1 MDTVDVSGT
10 TSQEEIINEDAL
22 NENSSGASNEGSNDA
37 LVAPPPPEPLS
48 VAAQQQ
54 LQIADQVD
62 QQIQANAVGIP
73 MGEAMALAPA
83 PAPAAEPAVPAP
95 EPVAQADVQGVEEHP
110 PAYEQPMDAQEARKL
125 ATDIIHKY
133 FTTQFTPLTR
143 HHIESYDQFIERDLR
158 EIIASQNPIIIL
170 KNPKDRR
177 GVRDDYKY
185 EVKIYMGGES
195 GNEIF
200 VGTPTV
206 SLQNGEDVRTL
217 FPNEARLRNMTYAL
231 QVQVNVKVEIT
242 IRLPPTA
249 EEPRPKP
256 FVQTID
262 IPKLSLCNI
271 PLMLH
276 SRYCVLHGKP
286 APLLTEMGECPQ
298 DPGGYFII
306 DGSEKVIVTRQ
317 EGAFNTLW
325 VTEQKSDPNVHYY
338 ASISSLNPKSRDV
351 KRVSF
356 FWTRDQIRKPKGFSK
371 KEAIYKPSVL
381 EVSIPLVLKPIPIFV
396 LFRALGI
403 QTDEDIFRQIFPD
416 FSSPEAKTL
425 ADMLTPSVNYAAPF
439 MDTYSAVQYIKSLTK
454 GFSEFHVLDILHNHL
469 FPHIEDKPGARVA
482 FLADCVR
489 KILRVIKH
497 MEAPASRDDTRNQ
510 RLLTSGFL
518 CQMLFHNIYKTFIKM
533 VKLRIDETFSYN
545 ESLYSDM
552 NFLNIFAE
560 GNRRQIF
567 AIGHITEGIMR
578 GFKGKWIVGNN
589 QEQAGVLQELSRL
602 SYLDFISHLRHAV
615 LNFDT
620 GMKLQGPRRLNPS
633 QYGYFCTSE
642 TPSGGSI
649 GITKNLTM
657 MTAISTAT
665 NPEKVMEWLFS
676 RGTVIACEH
685 MTPEL
690 ATKMVPVYINS
701 GIIGYTGFPKLL
713 SRVLRFMKRTGF
725 LPPLSSTAF
734 SIPER
739 RIFIYLDD
747 GRPLRPL
754 IICEEG
760 GSFGHVP
767 PRERF
772 QRGTWRDLIVGTLR
786 PGVSIGSHDF
796 TDPLADT
803 AKANLEDYIKFF
815 EAHADKAGLIEYI
828 DPYEQ
833 NEILI
838 ANYPEHVLKETTHME
853 VHPSTILG
861 LLGNMIPFPNHNQS
875 PRNQLSASQSKQG
888 LSIYATN
895 WKNRFDNTANVL
907 CYGEAPLSRTIYQDY
922 IGGGKMPYGQNIILA
937 MGMYG
942 GYNQE
947 DGIIMN
953 ADALARGQFRSIN
966 YRSYE
971 LFEEDDPIS
980 RTKTRIGN
988 PKQIPGWND
997 LKPNLDYSKLDDAG
1011 LVRVGEYVDQ
1021 NTVIVGGYMIS
1032 PGGQM
1037 KDASKT
1043 PQVWTRGRVE
1053 SVVVTMNNN
1062 GLRLVKVR
1070 VTQDRVPELGDKFCL
1085 TDDHD
1090 VLTKNRGWV
1099 SIAEVTV
1106 DDEVAQLNKG
1116 KNMIEYVHPNETFV
1130 FEHTG
1135 QMYEV
1140 KTQGVNLCTTLN
1152 HRMWVQKRNSNSYEL
1167 IEAKDMMGRRVKF
1180 SSFSPSPQHNITTK
1194 IGDKMLTEDEMSSF
1208 ITLFGIWM
1216 AEGWVY
1222 ISEKDYIA
1230 RLEISADKPDV
1241 KEILKNVCDEL
1252 KLNYNFREP
1261 TKKFYIN
1268 SKEYAQYFKQFSV
1281 GAINKFLPSWCFE
1294 LSQEQ
1299 SKQLLEAMCV
1309 GDGHETLTSL
1319 HYGTSSI
1326 KLRDGVQILAQHAG
1340 YTSTYVKIMDAGQ
1353 INVGKDGI
1361 QFKANADH
1369 WGVYIRRKRLYP
1381 TLNHGHSKTQG
1392 GQSEKIINYSGKVYC
1407 ISVPS
1412 EVFLVRRQG
1421 TIVWTGNSNRHGQ
1434 KGTINVMYR
1443 ATDMP
1448 RTAEGITPDMIMN
1461 PTAIPSRMT
1470 IGQILEMIFGNVSAE
1485 IGAIGNVTAFMNDGS
1500 PHEMLGNI
1508 LEKLGLNRMCNQVLY
1523 NGMTGEQMEA
1533 DIFMGVVYGMRLKHM
1548 TEDKWN
1554 ARGQGR
1560 REQRTHQPTGG
1571 RGNEGGMKLGE
1582 MERDAI
1588 VAHGVSAFQ
1597 NESYMMRS
1605 DGTTFYVCN
1614 GCGTIPLYNERQD
1627 LYICPLCDGPIEY
1640 SGDNASNLEPIPP
1653 SVRSATSFSKIK
1665 FPYATK
1671 LFFQELET
1679 FANMGMRIL
1688 TTRDT
1693 TRLNGLDH
1701 VSELVEAKG
1710 QAAQPLRP
1718 RVFHEPD
1725 VPVLQ
1730 NVKPAPTAAD
1740 IAREL
1745 DILQSRAV
1753 ETFQQELQ
1761 QVAADRVANQAPSN
1775 AQQEANRVIQ
1785 SLVAANQQGANQGDV
1800 QLAPASIAPPPAPQ
1814 AQAQPLQLIQGAQ
1827 PPLEIVAGD
1836 GAPVINVDTGP
1847 EAMAAAG
1854 LRQPGDATASIQPPA
1869 PVYQQQQ
1876 GGQPIRRR
1884 ARMQYPRQQYGGY
1897 NYGPAPPQQLYGPV
1911 QQQPPMPHQQ
1921 QEGGQEDSEPQA
1933 PAQYAQRILVQKEG

>member
-1 MDTVDVSGT
+1 MDTDAVPGASE
-10 TSQEEIINEDAL
+10 QEEIMNEEAV
-22 NENSSGASNEGSNDA
+22 NEGSNEGSNEA
-37 LVAPPPPEPLS
+37 LAAQPPPEPLS
-48 VAAQQQ
+48 AAAQQQ
-54 LQIADQVD
+54 LEAAAQVD
-62 QQIQANAVGIP
+62 QQMQASAAAAEAPAV
-73 MGEAMALAPA
+73 AAAAPA
-83 PAPAAEPAVPAP
+83 PVPAEAP
-95 EPVAQADVQGVEEHP
+95 QQAADVQGVEEHP

-143 HHIESYDQFIERDLR
+143 HHIESYDQFIERDLQ

-170 KNPKDRR
+170 KNPKERR
-177 GVRDDYKY
+177 GAHDYKY
-185 EVKIYMGGES
+185 EVKIYIGGES
-195 GNEIF
+195 GTEIF

-206 SLQNGEDVRTL
+206 ALQNGEDVRAL

-231 QVQVNVKVEIT
+231 QIQAN
-242 IRLPPTA
+242 IRVAISIKLPPTA
-249 EEPRPKP
+249 EEPRPKT
-256 FVQTID
+256 FEKIID

-298 DPGGYFII
+298 DPGGYFIV

-325 VTEQKSDPNVHYY
+325 VTEQKSDPNVQYY
-338 ASISSLNPKSRDV
+338 ASISCLNPVSRDV

-356 FWTRDQIRKPKGFSK
+356 FWTRDQIRKPQGFSK
-371 KEAIYKPSVL
+371 KPSVYKPSVL
-381 EVSIPLVLKPIPIFV
+381 EVSIPFVLKPIPIFI

-416 FSSPEAKTL
+416 FTSPEAKTL
-425 ADMLTPSVNYAAPF
+425 ADLLTASVNHAAPF
-439 MDTYSAVQYIKSLTK
+439 LDTYSAVQYIKSLTK
-454 GFSEFHVLDILHNHL
+454 GFSEFHVLDILHNQL
-469 FPHIEDKPGARVA
+469 FPHVEDLPGARVA

-489 KILRVIKH
+489 KILRVIKR
-497 MEAPASRDDTRNQ
+497 MDPPASRDDTRNQ

-518 CQMLFHNIYKTFIKM
+518 CQMLFYNIYKTFVKM

-620 GMKLQGPRRLNPS
+620 GMKLQGPRRLHPS

-665 NPEKVMEWLFS
+665 NPAKLREWLFN

-685 MTPEL
+685 ITPEL
-690 ATKMVPVYINS
+690 VIKMVPVYLNS
-701 GIIGYTGFPKLL
+701 GIIGYTGFPMLL
-713 SRVLRFMKRTGF
+713 SRVLRFMKRSGF

-739 RIFIYLDD
+739 RIFIYLDE

-760 GSFGHVP
+760 GSYGHLP

-786 PGVSIGSHDF
+786 PEISIGSRNF
-796 TDPLADT
+796 TDPLADS
-803 AKANLEDYIKFF
+803 AKATLEDYIKFF
-815 EAHADKAGLIEYI
+815 ESHADKIGLIEYI

-838 ANYPEHVLKETTHME
+838 ANYPEHVLKDTTHME

-888 LSIYATN
+888 LSLYTTN

-980 RTKTRIGN
+980 RTQIRIGN

-997 LKPNLDYSKLDDAG
+997 LKPNLDYSKLDDNG
-1011 LVRVGEYVDQ
+1011 LVRIGEYVDQ
-1021 NTVIVGGYMIS
+1021 NTVIIGGYMIGL
-1032 PGGQM
+1032 GGQM

-1070 VTQDRVPELGDKFCL
+1070 LTQDRVPELGDKFCL

-1090 VLTKNRGWV
+1090 VLTKNRGWI
-1099 SIAEVTV
+1099 SIADVTV
-1106 DDEVAQLNKG
+1106 DDEVAQLNTFKSTT
-1116 KNMIEYVHPNETFV
+1116 EFVQPTYTFV
-1130 FEHTG
+1130 FNHSGE
-1135 QMYEV
+1135 MYEINTV
-1140 KTQGVNLCTTLN
+1140 VGTQYVTGN
-1152 HRMWVQKRNSNSYEL
+1152 HRLYVAESETTTPTL
-1167 IEAKDMMGRRVKF
+1167 ITA
-1180 SSFSPSPQHNITTK
+1180 
-1194 IGDKMLTEDEMSSF
+1194 
-1208 ITLFGIWM
+1208 
-1216 AEGWVY
+1216 AEV
-1222 ISEKDYIA
+1222 
-1230 RLEISADKPDV
+1230 
-1241 KEILKNVCDEL
+1241 
-1252 KLNYNFREP
+1252 
-1261 TKKFYIN
+1261 
-1268 SKEYAQYFKQFSV
+1268 
-1281 GAINKFLPSWCFE
+1281 
-1294 LSQEQ
+1294 
-1299 SKQLLEAMCV
+1299 
-1309 GDGHETLTSL
+1309 
-1319 HYGTSSI
+1319 
-1326 KLRDGVQILAQHAG
+1326 
-1340 YTSTYVKIMDAGQ
+1340 YTSAPKLYYIITENNVYVPIMN
-1353 INVGKDGI
+1353 I
-1361 QFKANADH
+1361 
-1369 WGVYIRRKRLYP
+1369 
-1381 TLNHGHSKTQG
+1381 
-1392 GQSEKIINYSGKVYC
+1392 EKHERNKLGDKVYC

-1412 EVFLVRRQG
+1412 EIFLVRRKG
-1421 TIVWTGNSNRHGQ
+1421 CKTAVWTGNSNRHGQ
-1434 KGTINVMYR
+1434 KGTINVLYR

-1448 RTAEGITPDMIMN
+1448 RTADGITPDMIMN

-1571 RGNEGGMKLGE
+1571 RGNEGGMKIGE

-1588 VAHGVSAFQ
+1588 VAHGISGFQ

-1627 LYICPLCDGPIEY
+1627 FYICPLCDGPIEY
-1640 SGDNASNLEPIPP
+1640 SGDNASNMEPIPP
-1653 SVRSATSFSKIK
+1653 SVRSATSFSKIN

-1671 LFFQELET
+1671 LFFQELEM

-1693 TRLNGLDH
+1693 TRLNGMRH
-1701 VSELVEAKG
+1701 VSELVDAKG
-1710 QAAQPLRP
+1710 QVAQRLRS
-1718 RVFHEPD
+1718 RVYHEPE
-1725 VPVLQ
+1725 VPTLQ
-1730 NVKPAPTAAD
+1730 NVRPAPTAAD

-1745 DILQSRAV
+1745 DTLQIRAV
-1753 ETFQQELQ
+1753 RTFQQELQ
-1761 QVAADRVANQAPSN
+1761 GAAATTIANQQPTN
-1775 AQQEANRVIQ
+1775 AQREASRVIQ
-1785 SLVAANQQGANQGDV
+1785 GLVAANQGPGDV
-1800 QLAPASIAPPPAPQ
+1800 QLAPASIAPAPAP
-1814 AQAQPLQLIQGAQ
+1814 APAPAAAQPLQLIQGAH
-1827 PPLEIVAGD
+1827 PPLDIVPGD
-1836 GAPVINVDTGP
+1836 GGAPVITIDTTPG
-1847 EAMAAAG
+1847 AMAAAG
-1854 LRQPGDATASIQPPA
+1854 LRVPGDATASLQPPPA
-1869 PVYQQQQ
+1869 PAYTQQEGGYGPSQ
-1876 GGQPIRRR
+1876 GGYGPPIRRR
-1884 ARMQYPRQQYGGY
+1884 ARMQYPRQQQQYGGY
-1897 NYGPAPPQQLYGPV
+1897 NYGPPPQQAYGPPPP
-1911 QQQPPMPHQQ
+1911 PPMQQ
-1921 QEGGQEDSEPQA
+1921 QEGGYEQEGGEPEG
-1933 PAQYAQRILVQKEG
+1933 PKHYAQRIIVQKEG